1 METVKKE
8 QKESLPPPP
17 PVETMSPLFAEWE
30 KILGDPVCYD
40 TQSDPGTVPPHPYSP
55 LWDDDELVQRDWI
68 DSP

>member
-1 METVKKE
+1 MEN
-8 QKESLPPPP
+8 L
-17 PVETMSPLFAEWE
+17 SPLFAEWE

-55 LWDDDELVQRDWI
+55 LWDDDDLVQWDWI